1 MPDIINHP
9 PHYTHGEIETIDVI
23 EDWRLGYHLGNA
35 LKYISRA
42 DHKGKRLEDLRK
54 AAWYLA
60 REIEREERT
69 TAERTPVA
77 VLDDPYAMKD
87 VQGQGVD
94 RVFEAFTKKLAQIAP
109 ETLPVLATSLPPIAL
124 GTRVRIA
131 NGDARGAGKVGVIED
146 WDSLHEILRVACEDG
161 AVLWHP
167 AKFLEVIP

>member
-69 TAERTPVA
+69 TAERTPLPA
-77 VLDDPYAMKD
+77 TFATPAPS
-87 VQGQGVD
+87 
-94 RVFEAFTKKLAQIAP
+94 AP
-109 ETLPVLATSLPPIAL
+109 EPKPAPLPMLATSLPPVTL
-124 GTRVRIA
+124 GTRVRI
-131 NGDARGAGKVGVIED
+131 NHGDARGAGKVGVTAD
-146 WDSLHEILRVACEDG
+146 WDSLHEVLRVECEDG

-167 AKFLEVIP
+167 VKYLEVIP